1 MMERVAYKNFNSV
14 VACLAQTEEEPT
26 RETLLVGE
34 CMVNI
39 LAASIVKR
47 KLARW
52 DVRHIVTMLSF
63 PEGIREQALNEL
75 ILKGWIVPRRG
86 AAKDIDGGDVPD
98 YYVNTVAIEDISDV
112 RETPAALYLESLG
125 FPIHNIDLS
134 ELEEI

>member
-1 MMERVAYKNFNSV
+1 MMERETYKNFNEV
-14 VACLAQTEEEPT
+14 VADLTQTSEELT
-26 RETLLVGE
+26 YDVWLVGE

-47 KLARW
+47 RLARW
-52 DVRHIVTMLSF
+52 DVQHIASVLSF
-63 PEGIREQALNEL
+63 PDGIREQALNEL
-75 ILKGWIVPRRG
+75 ILKGWLVPRKG
-86 AAKDIDGGDVPD
+86 DTEDMDGDEVPD

-112 RETPAALYLESLG
+112 RETPAALYLESGG